1 MSDTFTACA
10 PKRHREFSAGLTA
23 AGGNGSIQVLGWR
36 LHATLVGVA
45 ALVALPL
52 VPVPA
57 AAAGPH
63 GRRLPF
69 GTWVRFDVGAQGS
82 FDSQGVFR
90 FRTDDRVRL
99 RVVDGFC
106 RGDRFRVFDNGRP
119 RFKTSNVPVD
129 PTCFEQPVA
138 TTGPEAWHDHSYSRG
153 RRTLGPG
160 RHRIRV
166 RSIRSP
172 FGGSSAFIEI
182 LRIG

>member
-1 MSDTFTACA
+1 M
-10 PKRHREFSAGLTA
+10 
-23 AGGNGSIQVLGWR
+23 
-36 LHATLVGVA
+36 
-45 ALVALPL
+45 LPL
-52 VPVPA
+52 VPVPVPA
-57 AAAGPH
+57 AAATAH

-82 FDSQGVFR
+82 FDSQGVLR
-90 FRTDDRVRL
+90 FGSDGKVQL

-106 RGDRFRVFDNGRP
+106 RGDRYRVLDNGRP
-119 RFKTSNVPVD
+119 QFETSNVRVD

-160 RHRIRV
+160 PHRIRI

-172 FGGSSAFIEI
+172 FGGSSAFLEI
-182 LRIG
+182 LRID